1 MHILL
6 TYAIPFLLVL
16 TVLVF
21 VHELGHYLVAR
32 RNGVRVEIFSVGFG
46 PELFGFTDRAGTRWK
61 FSAIPFGGYV
71 KMFGDAGAASQP
83 SEAIKTMTPEE
94 RRVSFQHKSLG
105 QRAAIVAAGPIAN
118 YIFAVL
124 MLLVLFATAG
134 EPYTAPVVGGVEP
147 GTAAAEAGLQE
158 EDRILEV
165 DGSSIERFEDITRI
179 VQLRPGQTMPV
190 VVERAGQQLTL
201 TATPRLS
208 VQTDNFGNEHRVGLL
223 GIKSGPREYRQLNP
237 ISAGARAVVETA
249 RLTGSMLEA
258 IGQMI
263 VGVRDAE
270 EIGGPIAIAK
280 MSGDVA
286 QLGIDQL
293 LWFMAVLSINL
304 GMINLFPVPMLD
316 GGHLLFYGIEAVRG
330 RPLGE
335 RAQEWGFRIGLALV
349 LTLMLFATWNDL
361 TKIIFKEIAS

>member
-1 MHILL
+1 MYTLL
-6 TYAIPFLLVL
+6 SYAVPFLVVL

-32 RNGVRVEIFSVGFG
+32 RNGVRVEVFSVGFG

-71 KMFGDAGAASQP
+71 KMFGDAGAGSQP
-83 SEAIKTMTPEE
+83 SEAVKTMTAAE
-94 RRVSFQHKSLG
+94 RAVSFQHKRLG
-105 QRAAIVAAGPIAN
+105 QRVAIVAAGPIAN
-118 YIFAVL
+118 YVFAIL
-124 MLLVLFATAG
+124 MLLALFTTAG
-134 EPYTAPVVGGVEP
+134 EPYTPPLIGGVDA
-147 GTAAAEAGLQE
+147 GTAAAEAGLRE
-158 EDRILEV
+158 GDRILEV
-165 DGSSIERFEDITRI
+165 DGSTIERFEDITRI
-179 VQLRPGQTMPV
+179 VQLRPDQTMPI
-190 VVERAGQQLTL
+190 VVERNGESLTL
-201 TATPRLS
+201 MAMPRLS

-223 GIKSGPREYRQLNP
+223 GIRSGTREHRRLDP
-237 ISAGARAVVETA
+237 VTAAWRAVVETA
-249 RLTGSMLEA
+249 NLTGSMLEA
-258 IGQMI
+258 IGQVL
-263 VGVRDAE
+263 VGIRDSE

-280 MSGDVA
+280 MSGEVA
-286 QLGIDQL
+286 QLGINQL

-304 GMINLFPVPMLD
+304 GMINLFPIPMLD

-349 LTLMLFATWNDL
+349 LSLMIFATWNDL

>member
-1 MHILL
+1 MDILL
-6 TYAIPFLLVL
+6 TYAVPFLIVL
-16 TVLVF
+16 TALVF

-32 RNGVRVEIFSVGFG
+32 RNGVRVEVFSIGFG
-46 PELFGFTDRAGTRWK
+46 PELFGITDRAGTRWK

-83 SEAIKTMTPEE
+83 SEALKTMTAEE
-94 RRVSFQHKSLG
+94 RAVSFQHKRLG
-105 QRAAIVAAGPIAN
+105 QRAAIVAAGPFAN
-118 YIFAVL
+118 FVFAIL
-124 MLLVLFATAG
+124 MLLVLFATTG
-134 EPYTAPVVGGVEP
+134 EPYTPPLIGGVEP
-147 GTAAAEAGLQE
+147 GTAAAEAGLRE
-158 EDRILEV
+158 GDRILEV
-165 DGSSIERFEDITRI
+165 DGSSIARFEDITRI
-179 VQLRPGQTMPV
+179 VQLRPDQTMPIV
-190 VVERAGQQLTL
+190 IERDGDALTV

-208 VQTDNFGNEHRVGLL
+208 VQVDNFGNEHRVRVL
-223 GIKSGPREYRQLNP
+223 GIRSGPREYRQLDP
-237 ISAGARAVVETA
+237 ASAAWRAMAETVS
-249 RLTGSMLEA
+249 LTGSMLEA
-258 IGQMI
+258 IGQML
-263 VGVRDAE
+263 VGIRDSE

-304 GMINLFPVPMLD
+304 GMINLFPIPMLD